1 MPNPTSLIA
10 AAARTL
16 AALLLC
22 MGVAHADALP
32 KPKGPVILTVT
43 GAIANTNA
51 DGKAELDLAMLE
63 EIGGATIDTS
73 TAWTEGKGRFEGV
86 RLSRLI
92 ERLGAKGTT
101 AVAIAINDYKVEI
114 PVADFS
120 RYPVILA
127 YRMNGE
133 VLKIR
138 DKGPLW
144 IIYPQDDHPELKTKE
159 TQAKWVWQVKEIR
172 FK

>member
-1 MPNPTSLIA
+1 MPNPTFLIA
-10 AAARTL
+10 AAARTF

-22 MGVAHADALP
+22 MGVAQADALP

-43 GAIANTNA
+43 GAIATTNA

-63 EIGGATIDTS
+63 EIGGAVVDTS
-73 TAWTEGKGRFEGV
+73 TAWTEGKGHFQGV

-92 ERLGAKGTT
+92 ERLGATGTT